1 MYSSL
6 YQCVKLYRFVLMC
19 TSLYLYVP
27 VCTSLCQ
34 SVPVRCELTLGCPPL
49 MFRVVLAR
57 SQDGGVL
64 ATAQSGSP
72 PTIRIWDFKTS
83 ECLTVLSAPTV
94 DIGTLTFSVDG
105 SLLATFGRD
114 VRARVVITVWDVS
127 RIREGLHPVFARQVS
142 DFPITR
148 RKFSPY
154 QVSRWTWGCWPCV
167 QILRFI
173 LAGFSCCG
181 LHFSA
186 EMTRCRGVHWSAVL
200 CSGGGGGCQ

>member
-1 MYSSL
+1 
-6 YQCVKLYRFVLMC
+6 
-19 TSLYLYVP
+19 
-27 VCTSLCQ
+27 
-34 SVPVRCELTLGCPPL
+34 

-72 PTIRIWDFKTS
+72 PTIRIWDFKTT

-148 RKFSPY
+148 LKFSPY
-154 QVSRWTWGCWPCV
+154 QVSRWAWGCWPCV
-167 QILRFI
+167 AQILHFI
-173 LAGFSCCG
+173 LAWFSCCV
-181 LHFSA
+181 LHLSA
-186 EMTRCRGVHWSAVL
+186 EMVRCRGVECSVVQWGRRESAHCRCWSWQRLADQFERWWRAMSCHFSVVML
-200 CSGGGGGCQ
+200 C